1 MVIHVQKIIDMK
13 KIYISPNMKVI
24 KSQRTHL
31 LAGSG
36 VNNGAPVHDIYDPD
50 DVSY

>member
-1 MVIHVQKIIDMK
+1 MK

-24 KSQRTHL
+24 KSRKTHL

-36 VNNGAPVHDIYDPD
+36 EGVTNYDKLGEEYTD
-50 DVSY
+50 TDVSY

>member
-1 MVIHVQKIIDMK
+1 MK

-36 VNNGAPVHDIYDPD
+36 GVKNGDRLGDDYNYEDI
-50 DVSY
+50 SY

>member
-1 MVIHVQKIIDMK
+1 MK

-36 VNNGAPVHDIYDPD
+36 EGVKNGDKLGDAFDPD
-50 DVSY
+50 DVTY

>member
-1 MVIHVQKIIDMK
+1 MK

-36 VNNGAPVHDIYDPD
+36 EGVVTGKRLGEEYLEG

>member
-1 MVIHVQKIIDMK
+1 MK

-36 VNNGAPVHDIYDPD
+36 EGVETGKRLGEEYTDT